1 MGMTQD
7 ESYLQELDARLAR
20 EEQVNVD
27 LLAKLAKVQADLVG
41 QQMSAPESLSLHK
54 PTEAT
59 TDTPPLQVPAAP
71 LRSGHRLFS
80 TRRLA
85 SLMVLLVVLI
95 IGGTIFGY
103 QALRTRP
110 SPTPSSTLLAGEITE
125 FALPTSGFA
134 SEITG
139 GPDGNLWFGGIRIN
153 EIGRISPSGTITEFP
168 ISTPNSSPS
177 EITSGPDGNLWF
189 AGIRIN
195 EIGRITPS
203 GTITEF
209 PIPTSYGAP
218 TGITAGPDGNLWFTV
233 LSSMIGRI
241 TSGK

>member
-20 EEQVNVD
+20 EEQVNAD

-85 SLMVLLVVLI
+85 SLMVLLLVLI
-95 IGGTIFGY
+95 IGGTVGTILGY
-103 QALRTRP
+103 QALRARP
-110 SPTPSSTLLAGEITE
+110 SPTPLAGKITE
-125 FALPTSGFA
+125 FALPTPGFA
-134 SEITG
+134 
-139 GPDGNLWFGGIRIN
+139 
-153 EIGRISPSGTITEFP
+153 
-168 ISTPNSSPS
+168 S

-189 AGIRIN
+189 TESHILSVGAN